1 MQLGRQR
8 TGGSGRV
15 GFTLAELAVTI
26 VIVGLALVLLLQ
38 GLSNAKLTSAQTRN
52 FKLARELAI
61 LSVSRVQAGL
71 FDEELESHMEGTYSE
86 EGYPDFLW
94 ELTLGDEEFREE
106 DDGDGRSFDS
116 WAHQDELDLEAETDD
131 DDEEVEEPYERVRVK
146 VTFPKILEYSD
157 ELVLE
162 RWVPWLDVH
171 PSEEEDEAAEE
182 SR

>member
-1 MQLGRQR
+1 MQLRSER
-8 TGGSGRV
+8 TGAAGR
-15 GFTLAELAVTI
+15 GAFTLAELAVTI

-61 LSVSRVQAGL
+61 LTVSRVQAGM

-94 ELTLGDEEFREE
+94 EVTLGDEEFREE
-106 DDGDGRSFDS
+106 NDSEGRSFDS
-116 WAHQDELDLEAETDD
+116 WAHQDDLDDELDSD
-131 DDEEVEEPYERVRVK
+131 DDEEDAEQPYERVRIK
-146 VTFPKILEYSD
+146 VSYPKILEYSD

-162 RWVPWLDVH
+162 RWVPWFDVYT
-171 PSEEEDEAAEE
+171 SEETEELEED